1 MRQKSLEEIKAE
13 KDGLD
18 VLADIYRYA
27 CLGFAAI
34 PLFPQAVVPAIFL
47 LTGNHDTK
55 SWFLALY
62 VPAPWPWVVIVAMAA
77 LGVSMYTYGGLT
89 YLRAKP
95 ARGGSAAVAAD

>member
-1 MRQKSLEEIKAE
+1 
-13 KDGLD
+13 
-18 VLADIYRYA
+18 
-27 CLGFAAI
+27 
-34 PLFPQAVVPAIFL
+34 VPAIFL

-62 VPAPWPWVVIVAMAA
+62 VPAPWVVVVAMAA

-95 ARGGSAAVAAD
+95 ARDGSAVAAAE